1 MAKSRKVKIV
11 LAVDI
16 TEAERQ
22 VKAFGSRLESLGGKT
37 ERFGSSLA
45 KLAAPLALL
54 GGMAIKSAFHIDE
67 AFDTL
72 AVKSGA
78 TGRELENLKQDFKSL
93 APQVTQPFEATAEVL
108 GDLYTRLNLSGEGL
122 QSMGRAALDAG
133 RLLKEDLTSV
143 VTGSTRVMKDW
154 GVANEQG
161 TILLDKLF
169 LQARRP
175 ERGWDSFRRSSSG
188 TGPHAPAGIQPGYG
202 HGSASG
208 IRKAGRQ
215 YGTGHGI
222 PEDRPLENGKGW
234 CQGYGWGLGRS
245 DSEDTD
251 SRQRRRGQRQ
261 GD

>member
-133 RLLKEDLTSV
+133 RLLKEDLTV
-143 VTGSTRVMKDW
+143 GCDRKHPGHERTGEWPTSRARYSWTSF
-154 GVANEQG
+154 
-161 TILLDKLF
+161 F
-169 LQARRP
+169 LQAKRP
-175 ERGWDSFRRSSSG
+175 ERGWDSFRRSS
-188 TGPHAPAGIQPGYG
+188 
-202 HGSASG
+202 
-208 IRKAGRQ
+208 
-215 YGTGHGI
+215 
-222 PEDRPLENGKGW
+222 
-234 CQGYGWGLGRS
+234 
-245 DSEDTD
+245 
-251 SRQRRRGQRQ
+251 
-261 GD
+261 